1 MRFARRRG
9 GRLPAPRRFRP
20 LNPLHRLVIGLLLI
34 VVGVADVFA
43 ETRFPIP
50 SSLKELSKPGI
61 RLDAPVHMTADTL
74 SYDEETGVAVAEGNV
89 EMTFGTRTMRADRV
103 RYDSTTG
110 EADLSGK
117 VRYKDADEEFA
128 FDRITINLD
137 SETGIL
143 YNGTIRIS
151 TSNYQIA
158 SRKIEKTGKSSFLI
172 EKGMLTTCPCD
183 PEPDWK
189 FEVRRA
195 QVTLDKY
202 AVGKD
207 ITFRIRGVPV
217 LWLPWGA
224 FPVKMTRQSG
234 LLLPNFSSNRSRGYT
249 LQVPYYQVINRW
261 SDATLTL
268 DAMSRRGYRPEVEY
282 RFVLNP
288 ESLGAVRATM
298 FRDRVEDRSRGRYYG
313 ENVFRSGPFTANANL
328 EVPTDPRY
336 YLDMVDNTAL
346 VWARYAR
353 SEGFASV
360 TGAHSEHA
368 LSIVWNKDLQENP
381 GPDNTA
387 QRVPEYTMTVLPV
400 GIPTVGVDLSGEVS
414 ATRFQRRDG
423 FDELRARGFGEVS
436 RAIPL
441 YRSFT
446 LVPYLFADVL
456 GTRFEPSTANGPS
469 DHGRFVPGGGATL
482 SADAR
487 KDIPGVALVHSAGV
501 SAGFR
506 YVPKIHQDD
515 LPITDRWSRLAPQ
528 SQFLFTLS
536 QRLLGV
542 KDGAA
547 PKEFLSFHIEW
558 AYDLGGSEPS
568 GSPYVDPLAP
578 FVRALR
584 DQIDTGA
591 GRPPKQNNAPSDVYA
606 KVGLNPFERWRFQ
619 GEALFDPV
627 ETSFTVGAVSGE
639 YRKDD
644 DHRILAE
651 YRLSRDLAEDVRG
664 SFAWYLLRWLRVQ
677 AQVDYSLRNGYLSEG
692 GVGVSV
698 YPRSDCWNVGFTVD
712 RKTQPDDTSVKLTFG
727 LKGIGSVGN

>member
-1 MRFARRRG
+1 MN
-9 GRLPAPRRFRP
+9 RLRRF
-20 LNPLHRLVIGLLLI
+20 VIGLLLI
-34 VVGVADVFA
+34 VAGVADVSA
-43 ETRFPIP
+43 EVRLPLP
-50 SSLKELSKPGI
+50 SALKDLSKSGI
-61 RLDAPVHMTADTL
+61 RLDAPVNMTADTL

-89 EMTFGTRTMRADRV
+89 ELVFGTRTMRADRI
-103 RYDSTTG
+103 RYDSATG
-110 EADLSGK
+110 EADLTGK
-117 VRYKDADEEFA
+117 VRYKDVDEEFA

-137 SETGIL
+137 SETGVL

-151 TSNYQIA
+151 SSNYLIA
-158 SRKIEKTGKSSFLI
+158 SEKIEKTGKSSFLI

-195 QVTLDKY
+195 RVTLDRY
-202 AVGKD
+202 AIARD

-261 SDATLTL
+261 SDATVTL
-268 DAMSRRGYRPEVEY
+268 DAMSRRGYRPEAEY

-288 ESLGAVRATM
+288 ESEGALRATM
-298 FRDRVEDRSRGRYYG
+298 FRDREDNRNRARYYG
-313 ENVFRSGPFTANANL
+313 ENVFRSGPFTANAIL
-328 EVPTDPRY
+328 ELPTDPRY
-336 YLDMVDNTAL
+336 YLDLLDNDAL
-346 VWARYAR
+346 RSARHAR
-353 SEGFASV
+353 SEGFASAA
-360 TGAHSEHA
+360 GANSEHA
-368 LSIVWNKDLQENP
+368 VSILWNKDLQEIP
-381 GPDNTA
+381 GPDNTV
-387 QRVPEYTMTVLPV
+387 QRVPEYTMTLLPAGV
-400 GIPTVGVDLSGEVS
+400 PIAEVDLSGVIS

-423 FDELRARGFGEVS
+423 FDEVRARGFGEVS

-456 GTRFEPSTANGPS
+456 GTRFEQSPAGSS
-469 DHGRFVPGGGATL
+469 DRGRFVPGGGATL

-487 KDIPGVALVHSAGV
+487 GDFPGRALVHTAGV
-501 SAGFR
+501 SAGYR
-506 YVPKIHQDD
+506 YVPKIRQDD
-515 LPITDRWSRLAPQ
+515 LPATDRWSRLAPQ

-558 AYDLGGSEPS
+558 AYDLGGKEPS

-578 FVRALR
+578 YVRALR
-584 DQIDTGA
+584 DQIDTGS
-591 GRPPKQNNAPSDVYA
+591 GRPPKKNDAPSDVYA
-606 KVGLNPFERWRFQ
+606 KVALTPIERWQFQ

-627 ETSFTVGAVSGE
+627 EKSFTVGAVSGE
-639 YRKDD
+639 YKKDD
-644 DHRILAE
+644 DHRVLAE

-664 SFAWYLLRWLRVQ
+664 TFAWRLLRWLRLQ
-677 AQVDYSLRNGYLSEG
+677 ALANYSVRNGNLTEG
-692 GVGVSV
+692 AVGMSV
-698 YPRSDCWNVGFTVD
+698 FPRSDCWDVGFTVE
-712 RKTQPDDTSVKLTFG
+712 RKTQPDDTSVKLSFG
-727 LKGIGSVGN
+727 LKGIGSVGK

>member
-1 MRFARRRG
+1 MNRLRRV
-9 GRLPAPRRFRP
+9 
-20 LNPLHRLVIGLLLI
+20 VIGFLLI
-34 VVGVADVFA
+34 VAGVADVSA
-43 ETRFPIP
+43 EVRLPLP
-50 SSLKELSKPGI
+50 SALKDLSKSGI
-61 RLDAPVHMTADTL
+61 RLDAPVNMTADTL

-89 EMTFGTRTMRADRV
+89 ELVFGTRTMRADRI

-110 EADLSGK
+110 EADLTGK
-117 VRYKDADEEFA
+117 VRYKDVDEEFA

-137 SETGIL
+137 SEIGVL

-151 TSNYQIA
+151 SSNYLIA
-158 SRKIEKTGKSSFLI
+158 SSKIEKTGKSSFLI

-195 QVTLDKY
+195 RVTLDRY
-202 AVGKD
+202 AIARD

-249 LQVPYYQVINRW
+249 LQLPYYQVINRW
-261 SDATLTL
+261 SDATVTL
-268 DAMSRRGYRPEVEY
+268 DVMSRRGYRPEAEY

-288 ESLGAVRATM
+288 ESEGALRATM
-298 FRDRVEDRSRGRYYG
+298 FRDREDNRNRARYYG
-313 ENVFRSGPFTANANL
+313 ENVFRSGPFTANAIL
-328 EVPTDPRY
+328 ELPTDPRY
-336 YLDMVDNTAL
+336 YLDLLDNDAL
-346 VWARYAR
+346 RSQRHAR
-353 SEGFASV
+353 SEGFVSA
-360 TGAHSEHA
+360 TGANSEHA
-368 LSIVWNKDLQENP
+368 VSILWNKDLQEIP
-381 GPDNTA
+381 GPDNTV
-387 QRVPEYTMTVLPV
+387 QRVPEYTMTLLPA
-400 GIPTVGVDLSGEVS
+400 GIPIAGVDLSGDIS

-423 FDELRARGFGEVS
+423 FDEVRARGFGEVS

-446 LVPYLFADVL
+446 LVPYLFTDVL
-456 GTRFEPSTANGPS
+456 GTRFEQSPAGSS
-469 DHGRFVPGGGATL
+469 DRGRFVPGGGATL

-487 KDIPGVALVHSAGV
+487 GDFPGRALVHTAGV
-501 SAGFR
+501 SAGYR
-506 YVPKIHQDD
+506 YVPKIRQDD
-515 LPITDRWSRLAPQ
+515 LPATDRWSRLAPQ

-558 AYDLGGSEPS
+558 AYDLGGKEPS

-578 FVRALR
+578 YVRALR
-584 DQIDTGA
+584 DQIDTGS
-591 GRPPKQNNAPSDVYA
+591 GRPPKKNDAPSDVYA
-606 KVGLNPFERWRFQ
+606 KVALTPIERWQFQ

-627 ETSFTVGAVSGE
+627 EKSFTVGAVSGE
-639 YRKDD
+639 YKKDD
-644 DHRILAE
+644 DHRVLAE

-664 SFAWYLLRWLRVQ
+664 TFAWRLLHWLRLQ
-677 AQVDYSLRNGYLSEG
+677 ALANYSVRNGNLTEG
-692 GVGVSV
+692 AVGMSV
-698 YPRSDCWNVGFTVD
+698 FPRSDCWNVGFTVE
-712 RKTQPDDTSVKLTFG
+712 RKTQPDDTSVKLSFG
-727 LKGIGSVGN
+727 LKGIGSVGK

>member
-1 MRFARRRG
+1 VNRLRRVLVCLLLLVAG
-9 GRLPAPRRFRP
+9 VANVSAEIRLP
-20 LNPLHRLVIGLLLI
+20 L
-34 VVGVADVFA
+34 
-43 ETRFPIP
+43 P
-50 SSLKELSKPGI
+50 STLKDPSKTGI

-89 EMTFGTRTMRADRV
+89 ELAFGTRTMRADRV
-103 RYDSTTG
+103 RYDSTAG
-110 EADLSGK
+110 EADLTGK

-151 TSNYQIA
+151 TNSYLIA
-158 SRKIEKTGKSSFLI
+158 SRKIEKTGKSSFLV

-195 QVTLDKY
+195 RVTLDQY
-202 AVGKD
+202 AIAKD

-217 LWLPWGA
+217 LWLPVGA

-234 LLLPNFSSNRSRGYT
+234 LLLPNFSTNRSRGYT

-261 SDATLTL
+261 SDATVTL
-268 DAMSRRGYRPEVEY
+268 DAMSRRGYRPEAEY

-288 ESLGAVRATM
+288 ESEGAIRATM
-298 FRDRVEDRSRGRYYG
+298 FRDRADHMDRARYYG
-313 ENVFRSGPFTANANL
+313 ENVYRSGPFTANAVL
-328 EVPTDPRY
+328 DVPSDPRY
-336 YLDMVDNTAL
+336 YVDMLDNASL
-346 VWARYAR
+346 LAARHAR
-353 SEGFASV
+353 SEGFVSA
-360 TGAHSEHA
+360 TGAHSGNA
-368 LSIVWNKDLQENP
+368 LSIVWNKDLQEIP
-381 GPDNTA
+381 GADNTA
-387 QRVPEYTMTVLPV
+387 QRVPEYTMTLLPS
-400 GIPTVGVDLSGEVS
+400 GIPGAGVDLSGDIS
-414 ATRFQRRDG
+414 ATRFQRTNG

-436 RAIPL
+436 RAFPI

-446 LVPYLFADVL
+446 LVPYFFADVL
-456 GTRFEPSTANGPS
+456 GTRFERSSADGPAEL
-469 DHGRFVPGGGATL
+469 GRFVPGGGATL

-487 KDIPGVALVHSAGV
+487 GDFPGRALVHTAGISAGV
-501 SAGFR
+501 R
-506 YVPKIHQDD
+506 YVPKIRQDD
-515 LPITDRWSRLAPQ
+515 LPVTDRWSRLAPQ

-542 KDGAA
+542 KDGSV

-558 AYDLGGSEPS
+558 AYDLGGKESS

-578 FVRALR
+578 YVRALR
-584 DQIDTGA
+584 DQVDTGS
-591 GRPPKQNNAPSDVYA
+591 GLPPKKNNAPSDIYA
-606 KVGLNPFERWRFQ
+606 KIGLSPVARWKFQ

-627 ETSFTVGAVSGE
+627 DTSFTIGAVGAE
-639 YRKDD
+639 YKKGD
-644 DHRILAE
+644 DHRVLAE

-664 SFAWYLLRWLRVQ
+664 SFAWRLLRWLRLQ
-677 AQVDYSLRNGYLSEG
+677 ALANYSVKNGYLSEG
-692 GVGVSV
+692 AVGVSV
-698 YPRSDCWNVGFTVD
+698 FPRSDCWNVGFTVE
-712 RKTQPDDTSVKLTFG
+712 RKTQPDDTSVRLSFG

>member
-1 MRFARRRG
+1 M
-9 GRLPAPRRFRP
+9 
-20 LNPLHRLVIGLLLI
+20 N
-34 VVGVADVFA
+34 
-43 ETRFPIP
+43 
-50 SSLKELSKPGI
+50 
-61 RLDAPVHMTADTL
+61 ADTL
-74 SYDEETGVAVAEGNV
+74 SYDEETGVAMAEGNV
-89 EMTFGTRTMRADRV
+89 EMVFGGRTMRADRV

-137 SETGIL
+137 SETGVL

-151 TSNYQIA
+151 SNNYQIA

-195 QVTLDKY
+195 RVTLDQY

-234 LLLPNFSSNRSRGYT
+234 LLLPNLSHNQSRGYT

-261 SDATLTL
+261 SDATVTL
-268 DAMSRRGYRPEVEY
+268 DAMSRRGYRPEIEY

-288 ESLGAVRATM
+288 ESEGAIRATM
-298 FRDRVEDRSRGRYYG
+298 FRDRVEDQNRGRFYG
-313 ENVFRSGPFTANANL
+313 ENVFRSGPFTANAIL
-328 EVPTDPRY
+328 EVPTDPNY
-336 YLDMVDNTAL
+336 YFDLVDNTAL
-346 VWARYAR
+346 QWARYAR
-353 SEGFASV
+353 SEGFVSV
-360 TGAHSEHA
+360 TGGNSEHA
-368 LSIVWNKDLQENP
+368 LSIVWNKDLQEIP

-387 QRVPEYTMTVLPV
+387 QRVPEYTMTLLPA
-400 GIPTVGVDLSGEVS
+400 GIPVAGIDLAGEIS
-414 ATRFQRRDG
+414 ATRFQRGDG
-423 FDELRARGFGEVS
+423 YDELRARGFGEVS

-441 YRSFT
+441 YRSIT

-456 GTRFEPSTANGPS
+456 GTRFESSPAGDPA
-469 DHGRFVPGGGATL
+469 DRGRFVPGGGATL

-487 KDIPGVALVHSAGV
+487 KDVPGRALVHSAGV

-506 YVPKIHQDD
+506 YVPRINQDD

-547 PKEFLSFHIEW
+547 PKEFLSFQIEW
-558 AYDLGGSEPS
+558 AYDLGGNETS
-568 GSPYVDPLAP
+568 GSPFVDPLAP
-578 FVRALR
+578 YVRALQ

-591 GRPPKQNNAPSDVYA
+591 GRPPEKNNAPSDIYA
-606 KVGLNPFERWRFQ
+606 KIGLNPIERWRFQ

-627 ETSFTVGAVSGE
+627 ETCLHGRCGQ
-639 YRKDD
+639 
-644 DHRILAE
+644 
-651 YRLSRDLAEDVRG
+651 RG
-664 SFAWYLLRWLRVQ
+664 
-677 AQVDYSLRNGYLSEG
+677 
-692 GVGVSV
+692 
-698 YPRSDCWNVGFTVD
+698 
-712 RKTQPDDTSVKLTFG
+712 
-727 LKGIGSVGN
+727 I

>member
-1 MRFARRRG
+1 MNP
-9 GRLPAPRRFRP
+9 LRRF
-20 LNPLHRLVIGLLLI
+20 VIALLLI
-34 VVGVADVFA
+34 AAGVADVSA
-43 ETRFPIP
+43 EVRFPLP
-50 SSLKELSKPGI
+50 SAMKNFPKPGT

-89 EMTFGTRTMRADRV
+89 ELAFGTRTMRADRI

-117 VRYKDADEEFA
+117 VRYKDTGEEFA

-151 TSNYQIA
+151 SSNYLI
-158 SRKIEKTGKSSFLI
+158 SSGKIEKTGKSSFLI

-195 QVTLDKY
+195 RVTLDRY

-234 LLLPNFSSNRSRGYT
+234 ILLPNFSSNRSRGYT
-249 LQVPYYQVINRW
+249 LQLPYYQVINRW
-261 SDATLTL
+261 SDATVTL
-268 DAMSRRGYRPEVEY
+268 DAMSRRGYRPEAEY

-288 ESLGAVRATM
+288 ESDGAFRATM
-298 FRDRVEDRSRGRYYG
+298 FRDRADDRNRARYYG
-313 ENVFRSGPFTANANL
+313 ENVFRSGSFTANAFL
-328 EVPTDPRY
+328 EMPSDPRY
-336 YLDMVDNTAL
+336 YLDLVDNSAL
-346 VWARYAR
+346 LAARFAR
-353 SEGFASV
+353 SEGFLSS
-360 TGAHSEHA
+360 TGAHSEQA
-368 LSIVWNKDLQENP
+368 VSILWNKDLQEIP

-387 QRVPEYTMTVLPV
+387 QRAPEYTMTLLPAQIPAA
-400 GIPTVGVDLSGEVS
+400 GIDLSGDIS
-414 ATRFQRRDG
+414 ATRFRRGDG

-456 GTRFEPSTANGPS
+456 GTRFERSSAGPS
-469 DHGRFVPGGGATL
+469 DRGRFVPGGGATL

-487 KDIPGVALVHSAGV
+487 GDFTGKALVHTAGV
-501 SAGFR
+501 SAGYR
-506 YVPKIHQDD
+506 YVPKIRQDD
-515 LPITDRWSRLAPQ
+515 LPATDRWSRLAPQ

-547 PKEFLSFHIEW
+547 PKEFLSVHIEW
-558 AYDLGGSEPS
+558 AYDLGGKEPS

-578 FVRALR
+578 YVRALR
-584 DQIDTGA
+584 DQIDTGT
-591 GRPPKQNNAPSDVYA
+591 GRPTKKNDAPSDIYA
-606 KVGLNPFERWRFQ
+606 KVGLNPIERWRFQ

-627 ETSFTVGAVSGE
+627 EKSFTVGAVGGE

-644 DHRILAE
+644 DHRVLAE
-651 YRLSRDLAEDVRG
+651 YRLSRDLAEDVRAT
-664 SFAWYLLRWLRVQ
+664 FAWRLLRRLRLQ
-677 AQVDYSLRNGYLSEG
+677 AQANYSVRNGYLSEG
-692 GVGVSV
+692 TVGISV
-698 YPRSDCWNVGFTVD
+698 FPRSDCWNVGFTVE
-712 RKTQPDDTSVKLTFG
+712 RKTQPDDTSVRLSFG
-727 LKGIGSVGN
+727 LTGIGSVGN

>member
-1 MRFARRRG
+1 VNRLRRVV
-9 GRLPAPRRFRP
+9 L
-20 LNPLHRLVIGLLLI
+20 GLLL
-34 VVGVADVFA
+34 VVAGVAGVSA
-43 ETRFPIP
+43 EVRLPIP
-50 SSLKELSKPGI
+50 SALKGLSKSGI
-61 RLDAPVHMTADTL
+61 RLDAPVNLTADTL
-74 SYDEETGVAVAEGNV
+74 SYDEETGIAVAEGNV
-89 EMTFGTRTMRADRV
+89 ELVFGTRTMRADRV
-103 RYDSTTG
+103 QYDSTTG

-117 VRYKDADEEFA
+117 VRYKDAGEEFA

-137 SETGIL
+137 SETGVL
-143 YNGTIRIS
+143 YNGTILIS
-151 TSNYQIA
+151 NSNYQIA

-195 QVTLDKY
+195 RVTLDQY
-202 AVGKD
+202 AVGRD
-207 ITFRIRGVPV
+207 ITFRIRGIPV

-249 LQVPYYQVINRW
+249 LQVPYYQVVNRW
-261 SDATLTL
+261 SDATVTL

-282 RFVLNP
+282 RFALNP
-288 ESLGAVRATM
+288 ESVGAVRATM
-298 FRDRVEDRSRGRYYG
+298 FRDRNEDRSRGRYYG
-313 ENVFRSGPFTANANL
+313 ENVFRSGPFTANAIL
-328 EVPTDPRY
+328 EVPADPRY
-336 YLDMVDNTAL
+336 YLDLVDNNAL
-346 VWARYAR
+346 VWARHAR
-353 SEGFASV
+353 SEGFVSV
-360 TGAHSEHA
+360 TGAQSEHA
-368 LSIVWNKDLQENP
+368 LSIVWNKDLQEIP

-387 QRVPEYTMTVLPV
+387 QRVPEYTMRVLPV
-400 GIPTVGVDLSGEVS
+400 GNPTVGVDLSGEVS
-414 ATRFQRRDG
+414 ATRFQRGDG
-423 FDELRARGFGEVS
+423 GDELRARGFGEVS

-441 YRSFT
+441 YRSIT

-456 GTRFEPSTANGPS
+456 GTRFEQSPANGTS
-469 DHGRFVPGGGATL
+469 DLGRFVPGGGATL

-487 KDIPGVALVHSAGV
+487 KDIQGRALIHSAGV

-506 YVPKIHQDD
+506 YVPRIRQED

-528 SQFLFTLS
+528 SQFLFTFS

-542 KDGAA
+542 KEATS
-547 PKEFLSFHIEW
+547 PKEILSFHIEW

-578 FVRALR
+578 YVRALR
-584 DQIDTGA
+584 EQVDTGA
-591 GRPPKQNNAPSDVYA
+591 GRPPGKNNAPSDIYA
-606 KVGLNPFERWRFQ
+606 KAGLNPIDRWRFQ

-627 ETSFTVGAVSGE
+627 ESSFTVGAVSGE
-639 YRKDD
+639 YKKDD
-644 DHRILAE
+644 DHRFIAE

-664 SFAWYLLRWLRVQ
+664 TYAWRLLRWLRLQ
-677 AQVDYSLRNGYLSEG
+677 TQVDYSVKNGYLSEG
-692 GVGVSV
+692 GVGMTV

-712 RKTQPDDTSVKLTFG
+712 RKTQPDDTTVKLTFG

>member
-1 MRFARRRG
+1 MNRLRRV
-9 GRLPAPRRFRP
+9 
-20 LNPLHRLVIGLLLI
+20 VIGFLLI
-34 VVGVADVFA
+34 VAGVADVSA
-43 ETRFPIP
+43 EVRLPLP
-50 SSLKELSKPGI
+50 SALKDLSKSGI
-61 RLDAPVHMTADTL
+61 RLDAPVNMTADTL

-89 EMTFGTRTMRADRV
+89 ELVFGTRTMRADRI

-110 EADLSGK
+110 EADLTGK
-117 VRYKDADEEFA
+117 VRYKDVDEEFA

-137 SETGIL
+137 SEIGVL

-151 TSNYQIA
+151 SSNYLIA
-158 SRKIEKTGKSSFLI
+158 SSKIEKTGKSSFLI

-195 QVTLDKY
+195 RVTLDRY
-202 AVGKD
+202 AIARD

-249 LQVPYYQVINRW
+249 LQLPYYQVINRW
-261 SDATLTL
+261 SDATVTL
-268 DAMSRRGYRPEVEY
+268 DVMSRRGYRPEAEY

-288 ESLGAVRATM
+288 ESEGALRATM
-298 FRDRVEDRSRGRYYG
+298 FRDREDNRNRARYYG
-313 ENVFRSGPFTANANL
+313 ENVFRSGPFTANAIL
-328 EVPTDPRY
+328 ELPTDPRY
-336 YLDMVDNTAL
+336 YLDLLDNDAL
-346 VWARYAR
+346 RSQRHAR
-353 SEGFASV
+353 SEGFVSA
-360 TGAHSEHA
+360 TGANSEHA
-368 LSIVWNKDLQENP
+368 VSILWNKDLQEIP
-381 GPDNTA
+381 GPDNTV
-387 QRVPEYTMTVLPV
+387 QRVPEYTMTLLPA
-400 GIPTVGVDLSGEVS
+400 GIPIAGVDLSGDIS

-423 FDELRARGFGEVS
+423 FDEVRARGFGEVS

-446 LVPYLFADVL
+446 LVPYLFTDVL
-456 GTRFEPSTANGPS
+456 GTRFEQSPAGSS
-469 DHGRFVPGGGATL
+469 DRGRFVPGGGATL

-487 KDIPGVALVHSAGV
+487 GDFPERALVHTAGV
-501 SAGFR
+501 SAGYR
-506 YVPKIHQDD
+506 YVPKIRQDD
-515 LPITDRWSRLAPQ
+515 LPATDRWSRLAPQ

-558 AYDLGGSEPS
+558 AYDLGGKEPS

-578 FVRALR
+578 YVRALR
-584 DQIDTGA
+584 DQIDTGS
-591 GRPPKQNNAPSDVYA
+591 GRPPKKNDAPSDVYA
-606 KVGLNPFERWRFQ
+606 KVALTPIERWQFQ

-627 ETSFTVGAVSGE
+627 EKSFTVGAVSGE
-639 YRKDD
+639 YKKDD
-644 DHRILAE
+644 DHRVLAE

-664 SFAWYLLRWLRVQ
+664 TFAWRLLHWLRLQ
-677 AQVDYSLRNGYLSEG
+677 ALANYSVRNGNLTEG
-692 GVGVSV
+692 AVGMSV
-698 YPRSDCWNVGFTVD
+698 FPRSDCWNVGFTVE
-712 RKTQPDDTSVKLTFG
+712 RKTQPDDTSVKLSFG
-727 LKGIGSVGN
+727 LKGIGSVGK

>member
-1 MRFARRRG
+1 
-9 GRLPAPRRFRP
+9 
-20 LNPLHRLVIGLLLI
+20 LNRILRLVVGLLL
-34 VVGVADVFA
+34 VVVAVADVSA
-43 ETRFPIP
+43 AARFPIP
-50 SSLKELSKPGI
+50 PALKDFSKPGI

-74 SYDEETGVAVAEGNV
+74 SYDEETGIALAEGNV
-89 EMTFGTRTMRADRV
+89 EMVFGTRTMRADRI

-110 EADLSGK
+110 EADLTGK

-128 FDRITINLD
+128 FDRITISLD
-137 SETGIL
+137 SEKGVL

-151 TSNYQIA
+151 SSNYLIA
-158 SRKIEKTGKSSFLI
+158 SQKIEKTGKSSFLI

-195 QVTLDKY
+195 KVTLDKY

-224 FPVKMTRQSG
+224 FPVKTTRQSG
-234 LLLPNFSSNRSRGYT
+234 LLLPTFSSNKSRGYS

-261 SDATLTL
+261 SDATITL
-268 DAMSRRGYRPEVEY
+268 DAMSHRGYRPEIEY

-288 ESLGAVRATM
+288 KSEGAIRATM
-298 FRDRVEDRSRGRYYG
+298 FRDRVLDDTRGRYYG
-313 ENVFRSGPFTANANL
+313 ENVFLSGPFTANAVL
-328 EVPTDPRY
+328 EVPTDTNY
-336 YLDMVDNTAL
+336 YLDLVDNTAL
-346 VWARYAR
+346 VDARFAR
-353 SEGFASV
+353 SEGFVSV
-360 TGAHSEHA
+360 TGEQSEHA
-368 LSIVWNKDLQENP
+368 LSIVWNKDLQGIP

-387 QRVPEYTMTVLPV
+387 QRVPEYTMTLLPT
-400 GIPTVGVDLSGEVS
+400 GIPVAGIDLSGRIS
-414 ATRFQRRDG
+414 ATRFQRGDG
-423 FDELRARGFGEVS
+423 NDELRARGYGEVS

-456 GTRFEPSTANGPS
+456 GTRFEPSPGGAPS
-469 DHGRFVPGGGATL
+469 DRGRFVPGGGATL

-487 KDIPGVALVHSAGV
+487 KDIPGRALVHSAGV

-506 YVPKIHQDD
+506 YVPEVHQDD
-515 LPITDRWSRLAPQ
+515 LPTTDRWSRLAPQ

-536 QRLLGV
+536 QRILGV
-542 KDGAA
+542 NAGAV
-547 PKEFLSFHIEW
+547 PKEFLSFRIEW
-558 AYDLGGSEPS
+558 AYDLGGNEKS

-578 FVRALR
+578 YVRALR
-584 DQIDTGA
+584 DQIDTGS
-591 GRPPKQNNAPSDVYA
+591 GRPPEKNSAPSDIYA
-606 KVGLNPFERWRFQ
+606 KIGLNPIERWRFQ

-627 ETSFTVGAVSGE
+627 KSSFTVGAVSGE
-639 YRKDD
+639 YKKDD
-644 DHRILAE
+644 DHRFLVE

-664 SFAWYLLRWLRVQ
+664 TFAWRLLRWLRLQ
-677 AQVDYSLRNGYLSEG
+677 AMASYSLMNGYLSEG

-698 YPRSDCWNVGFTVD
+698 YPRSDCWNLGFTID
-712 RKTQPDDTSVKLTFG
+712 RTTQPDDTTVKLTFG
-727 LKGIGSVGN
+727 LKGIGSGGF

>member
-1 MRFARRRG
+1 MNRLRRV
-9 GRLPAPRRFRP
+9 
-20 LNPLHRLVIGLLLI
+20 VIGLLLI
-34 VVGVADVFA
+34 VAGVADVSA
-43 ETRFPIP
+43 EVRLTPP
-50 SSLKELSKPGI
+50 SALKDLSKPGI

-89 EMTFGTRTMRADRV
+89 ELAFGTRSMRADRIQ
-103 RYDSTTG
+103 YDSATG

-117 VRYKDADEEFA
+117 VRYKDGDEEFA

-137 SETGIL
+137 SETGVL

-151 TSNYQIA
+151 RSNYLIA

-172 EKGMLTTCPCD
+172 EQGMLTTCPCD

-189 FEVRRA
+189 FQVSRA
-195 QVTLDKY
+195 RVTLDQY

-224 FPVKMTRQSG
+224 FPVKLTRQSG

-249 LQVPYYQVINRW
+249 LQMPYYQVINRW
-261 SDATLTL
+261 SDATVTL
-268 DAMSRRGYRPEVEY
+268 DAMSRRGYRPEAEY

-288 ESLGAVRATM
+288 ESEGALRATM
-298 FRDRVEDRSRGRYYG
+298 FRDRVEDRGRGRYYG
-313 ENVFRSGPFTANANL
+313 ENVFRSGPFTANAIL

-336 YLDMVDNTAL
+336 YLDLVDNNAL
-346 VWARYAR
+346 VTARYAR
-353 SEGFASV
+353 SEGFLSAA
-360 TGAHSEHA
+360 GAHSEHA
-368 LSIVWNKDLQENP
+368 VSILWNKDLQESP
-381 GPDNTA
+381 GPDKTA
-387 QRVPEYTMTVLPV
+387 QRVPEYTMTLLPA
-400 GIPTVGVDLSGEVS
+400 GIPVAGIDLSGEIS

-423 FDELRARGFGEVS
+423 YDELRTRGFGEIS

-456 GTRFEPSTANGPS
+456 GTRFEQSPADGPS
-469 DHGRFVPGGGATL
+469 DRGRFVPGGGATL

-487 KDIPGVALVHSAGV
+487 KDIPGRALVHSAGV
-501 SAGFR
+501 STGFR
-506 YVPKIHQDD
+506 YVPKIRQEE

-528 SQFLFTLS
+528 SQFLLTLS

-542 KDGAA
+542 KEGAS
-547 PKEFLSFHIEW
+547 PREILSFHIEW
-558 AYDLGGSEPS
+558 AYDLGGNEPS

-578 FVRALR
+578 YVRALR
-584 DQIDTGA
+584 DQVDTGA
-591 GRPPKQNNAPSDVYA
+591 GRSPEKNNAPSDIYA
-606 KVGLNPFERWRFQ
+606 KVGFNPIDRWRFQ

-627 ETSFTVGAVSGE
+627 ENIFTVGAFGVE
-639 YRKDD
+639 YKKDE
-644 DHRILAE
+644 DHRVLAE
-651 YRLSRDLAEDVRG
+651 YRVSRDLAEDVRG
-664 SFAWYLLRWLRVQ
+664 TFAWRLLRWLRLQ
-677 AQVDYSLRNGYLSEG
+677 AQGDYSVRNNSLSAG
-692 GVGVSV
+692 SVGVSV
-698 YPRSDCWNVGFTVD
+698 FPRSDCWNIGFTVE
-712 RKTQPDDTSVKLTFG
+712 RKTQPDDTSMRLSFG

>member
-1 MRFARRRG
+1 LNRLRR
-9 GRLPAPRRFRP
+9 LI
-20 LNPLHRLVIGLLLI
+20 IGLLLI
-34 VVGVADVFA
+34 VGGAADVSA
-43 ETRFPIP
+43 EARFPIP
-50 SSLKELSKPGI
+50 PALKDFSKPGI

-74 SYDEETGVAVAEGNV
+74 SYDEETGIASAEGNV
-89 EMTFGTRTMRADRV
+89 ELVFGTRTMRADRI

-137 SETGIL
+137 SEKGIL

-151 TSNYQIA
+151 SSNYQIA
-158 SRKIEKTGKSSFLI
+158 SQKIEKTGKSSFLI

-234 LLLPNFSSNRSRGYT
+234 LLLPNFSSNQSRGYT

-261 SDATLTL
+261 SDATVTL
-268 DAMSRRGYRPEVEY
+268 DAMSRRGYRPEIEY

-288 ESLGAVRATM
+288 ESMGAVRATM
-298 FRDRVEDRSRGRYYG
+298 FHDRVENEARGRFYG
-313 ENVFRSGPFTANANL
+313 ENVFRSGPFTANASL

-336 YLDMVDNTAL
+336 YLDLIDNTAL

-353 SEGFASV
+353 SEGFVSA
-360 TGAHSEHA
+360 TGTHSEHA
-368 LSIVWNKDLQENP
+368 LSIVWNKDLQETP

-387 QRVPEYTMTVLPV
+387 QRVPEYTMTLLPV
-400 GIPTVGVDLSGEVS
+400 GIPIAGIDLSGEIS
-414 ATRFQRRDG
+414 ATRFERKDA
-423 FDELRARGFGEVS
+423 FNELRARGFGEVS

-456 GTRFEPSTANGPS
+456 GTRFEASPADGPS
-469 DHGRFVPGGGATL
+469 DRGRFVPGGGATL

-487 KDIPGVALVHSAGV
+487 RDSPGRGLVHTAGISAGY
-501 SAGFR
+501 R
-506 YVPKIHQDD
+506 YVPKIPQDD
-515 LPITDRWSRLAPQ
+515 LPIIDRWSRLAPQ
-528 SQFLFTLS
+528 SQFLFTFS

-542 KDGAA
+542 KDGVA

-578 FVRALR
+578 YVRALR

-591 GRPPKQNNAPSDVYA
+591 GRPPEKNNASSDIYA
-606 KVGLNPFERWRFQ
+606 KVGLNPFERWRFT

-627 ETSFTVGAVSGE
+627 ETSFTVGAVGVE
-639 YRKDD
+639 YKKDE
-644 DHRILAE
+644 DHRVLAE
-651 YRLSRDLAEDVRG
+651 YRITRDLAEDVRG
-664 SFAWYLLRWLRVQ
+664 IFAWRLLRWLRLQ
-677 AQVDYSLRNGYLSEG
+677 AHADYSMRNGYLSEG

-698 YPRSDCWNVGFTVD
+698 YPRSDCWNVGFAVNRT
-712 RKTQPDDTSVKLTFG
+712 TQPDDTSVKLTFG